1 MIRFLRIH
9 EIHGGARWVECNY
22 GYGTFVHCDS
32 ERSLI
37 SSNAQD
43 DIRLR
48 DYGSSNQGWESR
60 TETGVSSL

>member
-1 MIRFLRIH
+1 LFLYDQLSGRYALIRFLLTH

-43 DIRLR
+43 GIRR
-48 DYGSSNQGWESR
+48 Y
-60 TETGVSSL
+60 

>member
-1 MIRFLRIH
+1 
-9 EIHGGARWVECNY
+9 VECNY
-22 GYGTFVHCDS
+22 GYGTFVHRDS

-37 SSNAQD
+37 SSNAKD